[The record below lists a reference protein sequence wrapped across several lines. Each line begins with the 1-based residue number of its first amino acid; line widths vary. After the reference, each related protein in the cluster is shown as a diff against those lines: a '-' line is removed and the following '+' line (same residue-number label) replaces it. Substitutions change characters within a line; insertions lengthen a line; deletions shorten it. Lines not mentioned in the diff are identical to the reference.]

1 MNKSIEEAVNGVLKD
16 STGRF
21 RYRLIVARIN
31 FFSEPLTK
39 DRFILE
45 YENILDHAELS
56 AVQYEGKTEYTPG
69 KYMWQTF

>member
-1 MNKSIEEAVNGVLKD
+1 MLNIEEAVNKVIKD

-21 RYRLIVARIN
+21 RYRLIVGGIN

-45 YENILDHAELS
+45 YDNILEHVELS
-56 AVQYEGKTEYTPG
+56 AVQYESKSEYTPG
-69 KYMWQTF
+69 NYIWQTF